1 MDADVFDEV
10 KSFISNDFANAFGFK
25 ATIGSVRQFLNKKD
39 EEFYQVKNQDQSLNV
54 YKEGELEIEVAT
66 VHSVKGETHAAT
78 LFLET
83 RNYKYESEHFGD
95 QLCGKPYI
103 HRDGEGRVLTSL
115 KVAYVALSR
124 PKYLIAYA
132 IHKDRFDKLDRE
144 KLKKIWEI
152 IEI

>member
-1 MDADVFDEV
+1 MG
-10 KSFISNDFANAFGFK
+10 I
-25 ATIGSVRQFLNKKD
+25 QQ
-39 EEFYQVKNQDQSLNV
+39 YQVKQVCD
-54 YKEGELEIEVAT
+54 K
-66 VHSVKGETHAAT
+66 THPAT